1 MWRGVVVPLRRESI
15 THGDR
20 SIMMKRT
27 VTAAAL
33 AAVLAAPAFAQ
44 SPTPSSPPSPAATS
58 SSSTSA
64 PSASGTF
71 IDKQQASDWR
81 GSKVIG
87 TTVYGPDNASIGE
100 VNDVLIGSDGKI
112 RAAVIGVGG
121 FLGVGQ
127 KSVAIP
133 FEQLNISG
141 KPDSSSI
148 QKITVAFSKDQL
160 KNAPTFAFNDAA
172 GSQTTG
178 SGAPSGL
185 NGLSGSSGGKPATGP
200 GTMK

>member
-1 MWRGVVVPLRRESI
+1 
-15 THGDR
+15 
-20 SIMMKRT
+20 MMKRT
-27 VTAAAL
+27 LTAAAL
-33 AAVLAAPAFAQ
+33 ATVLAAPAFAQ
-44 SPTPSSPPSPAATS
+44 SPTSSSPSPSPAATS
-58 SSSTSA
+58 SSST
-64 PSASGTF
+64 PSASGSF

-87 TTVYGPDNASIGE
+87 STVYGPDNASIGE

-127 KSVAIP
+127 KNVAIP
-133 FEQLNISG
+133 FEQLNIAA
-141 KPDSSSI
+141 KPDSTSI
-148 QKITVAFSKDQL
+148 QKITVAFTKDQL
-160 KNAPTFAFNDAA
+160 KSAPTFAYNEPAT
-172 GSQTTG
+172 TTG

-185 NGLSGSSGGKPATGP
+185 NGLSGSSNGRPATGP